1 MINNMNILTIA
12 QIGVSILIVILVL
25 LQERSSGTSGLF
37 GGGDGGGF
45 YQARRGLERTIFIA
59 TVVLTVIFAA
69 LALVNLFL

>member
-1 MINNMNILTIA
+1 MTNMDILILA

-25 LQERSSGTSGLF
+25 LQERSSGMSGLL

-59 TVVLTVIFAA
+59 TVVLTVAFAA
-69 LALVNLFL
+69 LALANLLL